1 MLQVAFMLFL
11 ASIAFFLLVHFQP
24 GTACPAGVAA
34 AGCAEQLHLDQPMT
48 SQYVEYVGQ
57 LAHADLGTSQDG
69 LPVRDLVAQK
79 FPLTALLLGVSVVFQ
94 QLIALPLGILAAIR
108 PRSFFDRFLTALSYL
123 ALAVPCY
130 LLGAA
135 LIYFFTVRW
144 GLLPAGHAQDD
155 TQPLF
160 LTSEWFSAVKNDPG
174 LVLGDMI
181 HHLLLPVIVLTA
193 AGVAIDSRFMRSAL
207 MQVLSEDYMRT
218 ARAKGVARR
227 AVIFKHA
234 LRNALPPIV
243 TNIGVYLP
251 SLVAGTL
258 VVETVFTWGG
268 IGYAFNIAS
277 GASGTGLAQGT
288 LYALRGS
295 VDFPV
300 LQALLMLSTFG
311 VLLANL
317 VADVIYAWLDP
328 RIRFDG

>member
-1 MLQVAFMLFL
+1 MLFL

-24 GTACPAGVAA
+24 GTACPAGA
-34 AGCAEQLHLDQPMT
+34 AGCVEQLHLDQPMT

-108 PRSFFDRFLTALSYL
+108 PRSFFDRLLTALSYL
-123 ALAVPCY
+123 ALSVPSY

-144 GLLPAGHAQDD
+144 GVLPAGHAQDD

-160 LTSEWFSAVKNDPG
+160 LSSDWFSAAENNPG
-174 LVLGDMI
+174 LILGDMI

-207 MQVLSEDYMRT
+207 IQVLSEDYMRT
-218 ARAKGVARR
+218 ARAKGVPRR

-268 IGYAFNIAS
+268 IGYAFNTAS

-288 LYALRGS
+288 LYALRGY